1 MIMKIVIIIVIIIIL
16 YNWIEFSLYL
26 RKKISW
32 ELKWGISHQIF
43 YYWLLLQLF
52 AIDLQ
57 YSPQYLFVLSII
69 FPKWFNFV
77 YFLSRDFWEF
87 SSIFSIYITFTGSYE
102 AKYTI
107 IFQIC
112 KESSILSFKTSIL
125 YYMVLKCVKSKIC
138 FFQCFVY

>member
-1 MIMKIVIIIVIIIIL
+1 MKIVIIIFVIIF
-16 YNWIEFSLYL
+16 YNWIEFSIYL
-26 RKKISW
+26 RRKISW
-32 ELKWGISHQIF
+32 EIKWGISHQIF

-57 YSPQYLFVLSII
+57 YSPQYLFMLSIV
-69 FPKWFNFV
+69 FHKWFNLSTFSLEIFGNSPQ
-77 YFLSRDFWEF
+77 FLV
-87 SSIFSIYITFTGSYE
+87 SIYITFTESYE

-112 KESSILSFKTSIL
+112 KKSSILSFKTSML

-138 FFQCFVY
+138 FFRCFVY